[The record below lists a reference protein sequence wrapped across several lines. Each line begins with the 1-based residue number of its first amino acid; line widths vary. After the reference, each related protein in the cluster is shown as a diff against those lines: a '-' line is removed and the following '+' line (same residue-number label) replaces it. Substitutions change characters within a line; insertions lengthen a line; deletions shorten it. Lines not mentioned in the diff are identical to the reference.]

1 MGRRCP
7 SHGRRTTEG
16 TATGTRHLPVRTGP
30 FKQSVFKGVLRASG
44 RLQNEKPPRA
54 ATRKLLIARRG
65 AFFRDVHENLA
76 VCSLS
81 SLSNLSPQLL
91 INLYVYWI

>member
-1 MGRRCP
+1 M
-7 SHGRRTTEG
+7 
-16 TATGTRHLPVRTGP
+16 GTRHLPVRTGP
-30 FKQSVFKGVLRASG
+30 FKQSVFKGVLRASR